1 MDSMMLDKFIFG
13 IFTFILF
20 TSAFAQDSSLQQLEQ
35 RCEQA
40 REEKIAPLRQQAIDE
55 CLASNKRK
63 RDIVEYCENF
73 YRDYGAAGKTESGGF
88 RQRMFNDLPEC
99 EEFYEAERQ
108 SQNPRRVQ

>member
-1 MDSMMLDKFIFG
+1 MMHNKFIFV

-20 TSAFAQDSSLQQLEQ
+20 SPAIAQDSSLQQLEQ

-40 REEKIAPLRQQAIDE
+40 REEKIAPLRQKAIDE
-55 CLASNKRK
+55 CVTSNKRK

-73 YRDYGAAGKTESGGF
+73 YRDYGAGGKTESGGF

-99 EEFYEAERQ
+99 QEFYEAERQ
-108 SQNPRRVQ
+108 SQNPRRVR